1 VLLKLTAPGV
11 PDIYQGTELWD
22 FSLVDPDNRRPVD
35 FAPRSRPLSDDLDDP
50 IANWRD
56 GRIKQSLI
64 ARTLAVRKKCPILFT
79 EGQYLPLEV
88 TGEHAGRIVAFAR
101 RARGS
106 IAITVVPRTASRL
119 LQAGAIRFEPAKWGD
134 TAIALQQQEMPLID
148 AFCFAPC
155 AANGQFAVAKLFEKQ
170 PFALLVSSDIAG

>member
-1 VLLKLTAPGV
+1 LPSARATARDRLSGIQAKCRIPGSIVLMIFPEPASRILTGAG
-11 PDIYQGTELWD
+11 
-22 FSLVDPDNRRPVD
+22 
-35 FAPRSRPLSDDLDDP
+35 
-50 IANWRD
+50 
-56 GRIKQSLI
+56 IKQSLI